1 MKEKIAANPI
11 VRKVETMPTKKL
23 YVVAGPTASGKTAFA
38 IQLAQYFQTSIVSA
52 DSRQC
57 YQEMTI
63 GTAKPSIIELETV
76 PHFFIN
82 SHSIFEEVN
91 AAQYE
96 DLALSHLE
104 NLFKEKE
111 VVVVCGGTG
120 LYIQALCEGLDTMP
134 SINKSIETE
143 VNKTYN
149 EKGIQWLQEAVH
161 QEDPLFYSQGEIHNP
176 ARLLRALI
184 FKKSVGKS
192 ILHYRTG
199 EKKQRNFEVHYF
211 VLDLPREQLYQR
223 INQRV
228 DTMMQQGLLNE
239 VQELYPYKHLKNLQ
253 TVGYSELFDF
263 LEGKY
268 SLPQAVEKIKQHT
281 RNYAKRQ
288 ITWFK
293 RLPNAQFVSPDI
305 AIESLLVS

>member
-11 VRKVETMPTKKL
+11 VRKAETMPTKKL

-38 IQLAQYFQTSIVSA
+38 IRLAQFFKTSILSA

-57 YQEMTI
+57 YREMTI
-63 GTAKPSIIELETV
+63 GTAKPSLIELETV

-82 SHSIFEEVN
+82 SHSIFEEIN

-96 DLALSHLE
+96 EMALHHLE
-104 NLFKEKE
+104 NLFKGKD
-111 VVVVCGGTG
+111 VAVVCGGTG

-134 SINKSIETE
+134 SINKNIETE
-143 VNKTYN
+143 VNETYK
-149 EKGIQWLQEAVH
+149 EKGFQWLQEEVQH
-161 QEDPLFYSQGEIHNP
+161 EDPYFYKLGEIHNP

-184 FKKSVGKS
+184 FKKSVGES
-192 ILHYRTG
+192 ILLYRTG
-199 EKKQRNFEVHYF
+199 EKKQRNFDVLYF
-211 VLDLPREQLYQR
+211 VMDLPREQLYQR

-228 DTMMQQGLLNE
+228 DTMMQQGLLDE
-239 VQELYPYKHLKNLQ
+239 AKELYLYKQLKNLQ
-253 TVGYSELFDF
+253 TVGYTELFDY
-263 LEGKY
+263 LDSKY

-293 RLPNAQFVSPDI
+293 RLPNAQFVPPDI
-305 AIESLLVS
+305 AIETLLIP